1 MKYKKL
7 DYGGMGSIQHTEY
20 FSQLFKQREKVIIID
35 PKSEFNP
42 NVILTLN
49 KKK

>member
-1 MKYKKL
+1 MKDKNL
-7 DYGGMGSIQHTEY
+7 NYGGMGSIQRTEC
-20 FSQLFKQREKVIIID
+20 FSQLFKEREKVILID

-42 NVILTLN
+42 NVILTLY